1 MIPIETDRLILRPL
15 RMEDAESV
23 FEYASDH
30 AVTEFVTW
38 DAHKSIDD
46 SKAYIEM
53 AIADQQ
59 KSPLYPL
66 AIVLKSDPERVIG
79 TVGIKT
85 ASNQYEADLSYV
97 IARKHW
103 RIGYVHEAASALV
116 KIAFEQYGYK
126 RIYAWCCKENKPSSS
141 LMRKLGMKFEG
152 CFRSRCFRKDRL
164 WDIEYYAIL
173 EDEWRQQQSFAA
185 EQEQNEYPISYEP
198 NASPEDIAFVDK
210 GICDYAKQQKGM
222 DPFEFFNFF
231 IRDKNGQ
238 ILAGCGGVMSYGCLY
253 TGSLWVTESF
263 RGKGFGTRLLKA
275 AENLALKRECTM
287 ATLHTMDWEALD
299 FYKQQGYQI
308 ELVREGHKNNS
319 IMYILKK
326 GL

>member
-1 MIPIETDRLILRPL
+1 MISLETDRLILRPL
-15 RMEDAESV
+15 RMEDAVSV
-23 FEYASDH
+23 FEYACDPE
-30 AVTEFVTW
+30 VTTYVTW
-38 DAHKSIDD
+38 DAHKTIND
-46 SKAYIEM
+46 SRAYIEM
-53 AIADQQ
+53 AMVEQQ
-59 KSPLYPL
+59 KTPLYPL
-66 AIVLKSDPERVIG
+66 AIVFKDKPDQVIG
-79 TVGIKT
+79 TVGIKPG
-85 ASNQYEADLSYV
+85 SNRYEADLSYL

-103 RIGYVHEAASALV
+103 RKGLVFEAAHALV
-116 KIAFEQYGYK
+116 NLAFAEYGFK
-126 RIYAWCCKENKPSSS
+126 RIYAWCVKENKASSS
-141 LMRKLGMKFEG
+141 LMKKLGMRFEG
-152 CFRSRCFRKDRL
+152 CFRSKTFRRDRF
-164 WDIEYYAIL
+164 WDVEYYAIL

-185 EQEQNEYPISYEP
+185 EQGQNEYPISYEP
-198 NASPEDIAFVDK
+198 NASPEDKAFVDK

-222 DPFEFFNFF
+222 DPFEFFDFF
-231 IRDKNGQ
+231 VRDKHGQ

-253 TGSLWVTESF
+253 TGSLWVTEAF
-263 RGKGFGTRLLKA
+263 RGKGFGTRLLQA